1 MRPLIRPAWMCARS
15 RVRAA
20 SAFIAG
26 ASAGVALNT
35 STASCDAAN
44 PSEAAPPQA
53 TGMIHGYLVR
63 TYGSLASRLGLAV
76 SEESRERSS
85 LKSIKSARP
94 NLLRCQGGEV
104 ELHADYEMLG
114 FLGRGGFGTVRKA
127 RDRTTG
133 LIRAIKAVHC
143 EEGAGE
149 EQWERLFGEVEALIA
164 MSPHPNIV
172 RLHGYYRGKDTLYL
186 VEEFCSGGTLEQRL
200 KQRGGRLQA
209 SEAADVLRH
218 MLRSVL
224 CCHAHGLSHRDL
236 KLDNYVYASSRD
248 TAALKLIDFG
258 LSVSRPLGA
267 KQADIPRSYVQV
279 QAQQHVAHLAVH
291 CILRC
296 RASRRTLHRSVRRAV
311 STPCMVRARAGRHR
325 CSSSQAGGTLEH
337 SAPETLPKR
346 DAEGN
351 MIKEACY
358 APPADIWSLGAILF
372 HLLSGQPL
380 INLDSE
386 KTSSAG

>member
-1 MRPLIRPAWMCARS
+1 MPPVELCFRLRGPTMMMRRGRNPSRAVIRPTWTCAS
-15 RVRAA
+15 PRVRVA
-20 SAFIAG
+20 AFIVG
-26 ASAGVALNT
+26 TSAGVAFNA

-44 PSEAAPPQA
+44 PSKSAPPRA
-53 TGMIHGYLVR
+53 TYGSYLVSA
-63 TYGSLASRLGLAV
+63 YGSLAARLGLGV

-94 NLLRCQGGEV
+94 HLLRCQGGEV

-133 LIRAIKAVHC
+133 LIRAIKAVQC
-143 EEGAGE
+143 DEGAGE
-149 EQWERLFGEVEALIA
+149 ESWERLFGEVEALMA

-186 VEEFCSGGTLEQRL
+186 VEEFCSGGTLEARL

-209 SEAADVLRH
+209 AEAADVLRH

-236 KLDNYVYASSRD
+236 KLDNYVYASSRN

-258 LSVSRPLGA
+258 LSVSRRATL
-267 KQADIPRSYVQV
+267 
-279 QAQQHVAHLAVH
+279 LATDH
-291 CILRC
+291 
-296 RASRRTLHRSVRRAV
+296 
-311 STPCMVRARAGRHR
+311 
-325 CSSSQAGGTLEH
+325 
-337 SAPETLPKR
+337 
-346 DAEGN
+346 
-351 MIKEACY
+351 
-358 APPADIWSLGAILF
+358 
-372 HLLSGQPL
+372 
-380 INLDSE
+380 
-386 KTSSAG
+386 

>member
-1 MRPLIRPAWMCARS
+1 MPPVELCFRLRGPTMMMRRGRNPSRAVIRPTWTCAS
-15 RVRAA
+15 PRVRVA
-20 SAFIAG
+20 AFIVG
-26 ASAGVALNT
+26 TSAGVAFNA

-44 PSEAAPPQA
+44 PSKSAPPRA
-53 TGMIHGYLVR
+53 TYGSYLVSA
-63 TYGSLASRLGLAV
+63 YGSLAARLGLGV

-94 NLLRCQGGEV
+94 HLLRCQGGEV

-133 LIRAIKAVHC
+133 LIRAIKAVQC
-143 EEGAGE
+143 DEGAGE
-149 EQWERLFGEVEALIA
+149 ESWERLFGEVEALMA

-186 VEEFCSGGTLEQRL
+186 VEECCSGGTLEARL

-209 SEAADVLRH
+209 AEAADVLRH

-236 KLDNYVYASSRD
+236 KLDNYVYASSRN

-258 LSVSRPLGA
+258 LSVSRRTTL
-267 KQADIPRSYVQV
+267 
-279 QAQQHVAHLAVH
+279 LA
-291 CILRC
+291 
-296 RASRRTLHRSVRRAV
+296 
-311 STPCMVRARAGRHR
+311 
-325 CSSSQAGGTLEH
+325 
-337 SAPETLPKR
+337 
-346 DAEGN
+346 
-351 MIKEACY
+351 Y
-358 APPADIWSLGAILF
+358 
-372 HLLSGQPL
+372 
-380 INLDSE
+380 
-386 KTSSAG
+386 